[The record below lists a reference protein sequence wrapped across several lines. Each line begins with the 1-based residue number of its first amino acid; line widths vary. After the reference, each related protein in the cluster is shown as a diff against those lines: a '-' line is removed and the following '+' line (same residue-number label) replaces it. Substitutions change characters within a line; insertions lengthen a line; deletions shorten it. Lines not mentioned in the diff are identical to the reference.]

1 MICAS
6 HGFKVHY
13 LGPDLPAAEIAR
25 YSREVDAALVAISV
39 VLFESVPALIAQLE
53 LIREALGPGVPVWI
67 GGQGALGLDEAA
79 LPAGCLIIGDR
90 AELEQ
95 RLDILPR

>member
-6 HGFKVHY
+6 HRLKVHY

-25 YSREVDAALVAISV
+25 YSREVDAAWSPSAWSCSKAIPPSPRN
-39 VLFESVPALIAQLE
+39 SQA
-53 LIREALGPGVPVWI
+53 IREALGPDVPVWI
-67 GGQGALGLDEAA
+67 GGQGALGIDEAT
-79 LPAGCLIIGDR
+79 LPSGCLVIGDR